1 MKLHYA
7 KIMLKLMYGNNK
19 EIHSHQSSTPGRP
32 ALNYIITV
40 DEINYADN
48 ASKTAQLNSD

>member
-1 MKLHYA
+1 
-7 KIMLKLMYGNNK
+7 MLKLMHGNNK